1 MPGVS
6 EPETPTYR
14 WVADRGTAWSAAY
27 ALTRFEV
34 GRPRFRLFAVVVLV
48 GLPGFLVA
56 AGQGGTAFLLLMG
69 IALAAFLLGASTL
82 ISVWGR
88 RNRFRHSLPAG
99 LELTTRFG
107 PDFFVVQGRWSEARV
122 QFRGYDRIDVV
133 EGWLVLRQRERRVR
147 MLYPLALFPADD
159 LARLRLTI
167 LGLDP
172 VDGG

>member
-1 MPGVS
+1 VS
-6 EPETPTYR
+6 EPEAPTNR

-34 GRPRFRLFAVVVLV
+34 RQLRFRLFAVVVVV
-48 GLPGFLVA
+48 GLPAFLVA
-56 AGQGGTAFLLLMG
+56 AGQGGTASLLLIG
-69 IALAAFLLGASTL
+69 LALAAFLICACTL
-82 ISVWGR
+82 ITVWGR
-88 RNRFRHSLPAG
+88 RNGFRHSLPPG

-107 PDFFVVQGRWSEARV
+107 PDSFVVQGRWSEATM

-133 EGWLVLRQRERRVR
+133 DGWLLLRQRHRRVR
-147 MLYPLALFPADD
+147 LLYPLAALFPADD

-172 VDGG
+172 ADGP